1 MLKYLHKQHRFKSIG
16 FDIKAIQSC
25 SDKLL
30 QLQDDFKYEPEIDE
44 EVEAVVR
51 ITEREKT
58 RLRNKSEGLFVKKIG
73 EGICF
78 KFLNRKWGDVRSS
91 ARKESQAL
99 IELEEKARLQKGS
112 VGLFYE
118 QDWRLEKVFAP
129 SLETRSA
136 LA

>member
-1 MLKYLHKQHRFKSIG
+1 M
-16 FDIKAIQSC
+16 
-25 SDKLL
+25 
-30 QLQDDFKYEPEIDE
+30 
-44 EVEAVVR
+44 
-51 ITEREKT
+51 
-58 RLRNKSEGLFVKKIG
+58 KKIG

-99 IELEEKARLQKGS
+99 IELEEKAQLQKGS

>member
-1 MLKYLHKQHRFKSIG
+1 M
-16 FDIKAIQSC
+16 
-25 SDKLL
+25 
-30 QLQDDFKYEPEIDE
+30 
-44 EVEAVVR
+44 
-51 ITEREKT
+51 
-58 RLRNKSEGLFVKKIG
+58 KKIG

-118 QDWRLEKVFAP
+118 QGWRRYLLQVLKLEVHWREV
-129 SLETRSA
+129 LC
-136 LA
+136 

>member
-1 MLKYLHKQHRFKSIG
+1 MYILPF
-16 FDIKAIQSC
+16 

-58 RLRNKSEGLFVKKIG
+58 RLRSKSEGLFVKKIG

-91 ARKESQAL
+91 ARKESQAP
-99 IELEEKARLQKGS
+99 IELLEEKARLQKGS